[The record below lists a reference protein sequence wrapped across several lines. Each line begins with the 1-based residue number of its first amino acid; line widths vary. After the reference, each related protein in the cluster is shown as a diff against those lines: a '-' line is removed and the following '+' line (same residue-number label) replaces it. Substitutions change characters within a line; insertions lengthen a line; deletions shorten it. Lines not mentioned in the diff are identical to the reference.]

1 LEIGTRESDIAA
13 MMPPAAERILEGLNP
28 AQRAAVTHG
37 EGPLLVVAG
46 AGTGKTTVL
55 TRRIAYLIAAKR
67 ARPEEILALTFTDKA
82 AAEMEERVD
91 LLVPY
96 GVTDVWIGTF
106 HAFGDRLL
114 RDEALELGLSSDFRV
129 LTRPEQAL
137 FFRERLFDFP
147 LRIYRPLA
155 DPRRHIQALLQLI
168 SRAKDEDVSPE
179 AYRAY
184 AEALAAEAA
193 GLPEGDPRREESARQ
208 AELAATYAAYQAA
221 MAARGFLDFGDQ
233 VALALRL
240 FRERPAVLARCR
252 ARFRYLLVDEF
263 QDTNYGQ
270 WALVQLLAGEAGNLT
285 VVGDDD
291 QSIYKFRG
299 AALDNLL
306 GFRRVY
312 PRATSIVLRENYRST
327 QAILDA
333 AGRLVR
339 HNDPDRLEVREGIDK
354 SLVAKE
360 ASGRPPEHLHFDTL
374 SSEADGVAGRIA
386 ELVAAGEATYR
397 EVAILVRANRD
408 ADAYLR
414 ALNMR
419 GIPWRFS
426 GNEGLYGRPEVRLLL
441 AFLRALANP
450 DDSLSLYALA
460 GSDLYRMDPLELA
473 RCSAVAGKTHRA
485 LRWVLAN
492 LEAIADLADLSLE
505 TRATAAA
512 LLRDLRTY
520 GQAALTHT
528 AGEVCYRLLTE
539 SGWLK
544 RLTARGAEAEAEVRN
559 LARFFEVVRGYGAVA
574 AEDRVAAFVAH
585 LELMIEAGDD
595 PAVAEA
601 DEGAE
606 AVQVLT
612 VHKAKGLEFPV
623 VFLVGLVEQ
632 RFPSSERREPIRLP
646 DGLLPRERLEVLGTG
661 SAHLQEERRLFYV
674 GMTRAKRRL
683 FLTSARDLGG
693 KRPRKVS
700 RFVLEALDLPAA
712 APAAFRASALEA
724 IGRNAPAAHE
734 APHWLRPVPDEAVLT
749 LSHYQI
755 DDYLTCP
762 LKYKYVH
769 VLRVPLRQHH
779 SVVYGKALHEAV
791 AAYLRARAAGRRL
804 GLAQVLETFEAAWVN
819 EGFLSREHEEQRRA
833 AGRRALEQFVAQE
846 EARGVAPAHVERAFS
861 FHLGPDRVAGRWDRI
876 DEVDG
881 QVILRDYKSSEVRDQ
896 READQKARES
906 LQLSIYA
913 LAHRELL
920 GRIPERVEL
929 HFLGSGLTGRSTR
942 DGRDLEATVGQI
954 KAVAEG
960 LRRRDYRANPGY
972 LQCGF
977 CAFRDICPSTAY
989 LAGGP
994 AEAGP

>member
-1 LEIGTRESDIAA
+1 MI
-13 MMPPAAERILEGLNP
+13 PPAAARVLEGLNP

-46 AGTGKTTVL
+46 AGTGKTSVL

-67 ARPEEILALTFTDKA
+67 ALPQEILALTFTDKA

-106 HAFGDRLL
+106 HAFGDRIL

-129 LTRPEQAL
+129 LSQPEQAL
-137 FFRERLFDFP
+137 FLRERLFDLP

-155 DPRRHIQALLQLI
+155 DPRRHIAALRQLI
-168 SRAKDEDVSPE
+168 SRAKDEDVSPG

-184 AEALAAEAA
+184 AGALAAEAE
-193 GLPEGDPRREESARQ
+193 GLPEGDPRREEADKQR
-208 AELAATYAAYQAA
+208 ELAATYAAYQAA

-233 VALALRL
+233 VAMTLRL
-240 FRERPAVLARCR
+240 FRERPSVLARIR
-252 ARFRYLLVDEF
+252 ARFRYILVDEF
-263 QDTNYGQ
+263 QDTNYAQ
-270 WALVQLLAGEAGNLT
+270 WALIQLLAGEAGNVT

-312 PRATSIVLRENYRST
+312 PQATTIVLRDNYRST

-333 AGRLVR
+333 AARLIR
-339 HNDPDRLEVREGIDK
+339 HNDPDRLEIREGIDK

-360 ASGRPPEHLHFDTL
+360 AGGWPPEPLHFDTL
-374 SSEADGVAGRIA
+374 SSEADGVADRIA
-386 ELVAAGEATYR
+386 AMVAAGEAAYR
-397 EVAILVRANRD
+397 DLAILVRANRE
-408 ADAYLR
+408 ADPFLR

-419 GIPWRFS
+419 AIPWRFS
-426 GNEGLYGRPEVRLLL
+426 GNEGLYTRPEVRLVL
-441 AFLRALANP
+441 AFLRVLANP

-460 GSDLYRMDPLELA
+460 GSDLYRMDPVELA

-492 LEAIADLADLSLE
+492 LDEIADLADLSVE

-520 GQAALTHT
+520 GEAALAHT
-528 AGEVCYRLLTE
+528 TGEVCYRLLTE

-559 LARFFEVVRGYGAVA
+559 LARLFEVVRGYAAVV
-574 AEDRVAAFVAH
+574 AEDRVPAFVAH
-585 LELMIEAGDD
+585 LDLMIEAGDD

-601 DEGAE
+601 DEGAD

-612 VHKAKGLEFPV
+612 VHKAKGLEFPI
-623 VFLVGLVEQ
+623 VFLVGLVDG
-632 RFPSSERREPIRLP
+632 RFPSHGRREPIPLP
-646 DGLLPRERLEVLGTG
+646 DGLLPKERLEAAGG
-661 SAHLQEERRLFYV
+661 ANAHLAEERRLCYV

-683 FLTSARDLGG
+683 ILTSARDVGG
-693 KRPRKVS
+693 RRARKVS
-700 RFVLEALDLPAA
+700 RFVLEALDLPTA
-712 APAAFRASALEA
+712 APAPYHASALEA
-724 IGRNAPAAHE
+724 IARNAPGAHE
-734 APHWLRPVPDEAVLT
+734 EPHWLRPVPEDAVLT

-779 SVVYGKALHEAV
+779 GVVYGKALHEAV
-791 AAYLRARAAGRRL
+791 AAYLRARAAGRSL
-804 GLAQVLETFEAAWVN
+804 GVDHVLETFEAAWVN

-833 AGRRALEQFVAQE
+833 AGRRALERFVAQE
-846 EARGVAPAHVERAFS
+846 EASGVVPAHVERSFS
-861 FHLGPDRVAGRWDRI
+861 FHLGPDRVVGRWDRI
-876 DEVDG
+876 DEVAG
-881 QVILRDYKSSEVRDQ
+881 PVSVRDYKSSEVRDQ
-896 READQKARES
+896 KDADQKAKDS

-920 GRIPERVEL
+920 GRTPDRVEL
-929 HFLGSGLTGRSTR
+929 HFLGSGLTGRATR
-942 DGRDLEATVGQI
+942 AGADLEATVDRI
-954 KAVAEG
+954 KTVASG
-960 LRRRDYRANPGY
+960 LRRRDYTATPGY

-977 CAFRDICPSTAY
+977 CAFREICPSTAY
-989 LAGGP
+989 HADGR